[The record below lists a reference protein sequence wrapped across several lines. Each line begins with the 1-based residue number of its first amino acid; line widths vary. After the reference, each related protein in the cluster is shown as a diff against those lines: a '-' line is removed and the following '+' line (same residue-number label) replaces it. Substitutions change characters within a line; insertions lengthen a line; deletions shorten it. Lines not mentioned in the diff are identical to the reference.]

1 MCVSPAAWPRG
12 RWPFKRSGAGGGG
25 RAEHLGCGVFVCVSE
40 RSWAEAAERIS
51 TEGQAG
57 KTSSSGGVKKKKKR
71 NTNLQQRNVEAV
83 GLGAKLRLFK
93 ALLTRRLLLERARLL
108 L

>member
-1 MCVSPAAWPRG
+1 MAAGPLRG
-12 RWPFKRSGAGGGG
+12 AEQEAGG

-57 KTSSSGGVKKKKKR
+57 KTSSSSGGGWKKKR
-71 NTNLQQRNVEAV
+71 KKH
-83 GLGAKLRLFK
+83 KLAAAECGSCR
-93 ALLTRRLLLERARLL
+93 TRC
-108 L
+108 